1 MQPDV
6 IRIARALLVAEED
19 FHTRRS
25 DEHFLEIIRR
35 VTRSPV
41 VVRLNFHRERAGQV
55 GDRRPQRQVPAEPR
69 SIAGNRQLPGNL
81 LRACSDGYRAVDVR
95 PGRVALRAEGSY
107 EVQAGHVNDGSIA
120 SGIEGVSVVRQDD
133 EEQRAVADQQ
143 TRVVRRR
150 GGALLVADEE
160 LDIRRAEDHFAR
172 LNLHREAAG
181 HIRDRRHE
189 SQGAAVTGNAARQ
202 IERLGHATHGEGF
215 RDRRSRGVQL
225 NAEVSGQVESREIH
239 HRRIT
244 AGFES
249 EGSIRS
255 RHQHQRRTA
264 HANTD
269 VIRARTVP
277 LVVADEE

>member
-6 IRIARALLVAEED
+6 IRVARALLVADED
-19 FHTRRS
+19 FHARRS

-55 GDRRPQRQVPAEPR
+55 GDRRPQRQVATEPR

-107 EVQAGHVNDGSIA
+107 EVQSGHVDDGSIA

-133 EEQRAVADQQ
+133 EEQRAVAEQQ

-160 LDIRRAEDHFAR
+160 LDIRCAEDHFTR

-189 SQGAAVTGNAARQ
+189 S
-202 IERLGHATHGEGF
+202 
-215 RDRRSRGVQL
+215 
-225 NAEVSGQVESREIH
+225 
-239 HRRIT
+239 
-244 AGFES
+244 
-249 EGSIRS
+249 
-255 RHQHQRRTA
+255 
-264 HANTD
+264 
-269 VIRARTVP
+269 
-277 LVVADEE
+277 